1 MAQVAVCAQVAIASR
16 SAREYSNAMWLSSA
30 RIPQI
35 SRDIVRTIVGSRS
48 IETSAVHEVERD
60 MESVLEQY
68 VRDEREIS
76 EKASA
81 LARSR
86 NLSGTEVGRIK
97 KDLAR
102 ERKIELGEDAIDY
115 LLDQMVEMLMM
126 SGAVDEV
133 YAEDYELKRQMRDPL
148 RKEYSAGDA
157 VEAEVRTRMKHV
169 QEGSSLWEVEYQRLR
184 EEVKRRRGM

>member
-1 MAQVAVCAQVAIASR
+1 
-16 SAREYSNAMWLSSA
+16 MWLSSA

-68 VRDEREIS
+68 VRDEREIT
-76 EKASA
+76 EKASS

-86 NLSGTEVGRIK
+86 NLGPSEVGRIK
-97 KDLAR
+97 KELAR

-115 LLDQMVEMLMM
+115 LLEQMVEMLMM
-126 SGAVDEV
+126 SNAVDEV

-184 EEVKRRRGM
+184 EEVKRRRGL